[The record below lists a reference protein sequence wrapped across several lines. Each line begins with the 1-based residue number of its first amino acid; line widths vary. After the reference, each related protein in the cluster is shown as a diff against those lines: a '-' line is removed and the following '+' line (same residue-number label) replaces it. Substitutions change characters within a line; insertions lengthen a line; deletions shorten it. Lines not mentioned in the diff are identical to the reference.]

1 LRKLW
6 PPLASDIGSE
16 VDGFVEQNASPC
28 QHPLD
33 RLSGRVRRDVDLAD
47 MFACDRLVLRALSF
61 GGIEPLN

>member
-6 PPLASDIGSE
+6 PPRASDIGSE
-16 VDGFVEQNASPC
+16 ADAFVEQNASPC

-33 RLSGRVRRDVDLAD
+33 RLSRRDVDLAD